1 MKFPTW
7 PPFCSFCG
15 CYDIPI
21 WPNHVWT
28 GLVGSWH
35 VPGIEAFKDTWL
47 TKSGDAV
54 TRKHPLDTQVVMGK
68 FSSHVRFPEGR
79 FNHWKEKAGMWW
91 VNHWWNDSLQLVAG
105 IYHVQAIFKTNHRAA
120 NQLMSSGIINVLV
133 DSGNHTWAAF
143 KNALNKFIKELT
155 FFLIISANGK

>member
-1 MKFPTW
+1 MNTKLITQKRSRHEVSNLTTILFFLWMLWYSHLTQS
-7 PPFCSFCG
+7 CVNRARRVLTC
-15 CYDIPI
+15 
-21 WPNHVWT
+21 
-28 GLVGSWH
+28 
-35 VPGIEAFKDTWL
+35 ARL

-155 FFLIISANGK
+155 FF